1 MLHGM
6 GVATGVSLDALADT
20 GEWIAGALG
29 RKNESRAGAAHIAGR
44 RAAAKRAAEVTAG
57 GGTAGGGPALF
68 DGASCWPVAWPVG
81 SVAPLPLLE
90 AQRAVAQEHMAAEAA
105 AAAKAARTL

>member
-6 GVATGVSLDALADT
+6 GVATGVNLDALADT

-44 RAAAKRAAEVTAG
+44 RAAEKRAAEAAAKGDAAG
-57 GGTAGGGPALF
+57 AAALF
-68 DGASCWPVAWPVG
+68 DGASCWPVPWPVG

-90 AQRAVAQEHMAAEAA
+90 AQRAAAEEHVAA
-105 AAAKAARTL
+105 ESATSAETARTV